1 MPDGEV
7 PTSTRIELAS
17 TAWNGRVPHQDMGR
31 MDVSASDIVEPG
43 SRVKRLRSAT
53 AAAHD
58 QLDRRVMAGRPFAS
72 LERYALFLQV
82 QYRFHT
88 RVDPLYR
95 DGALGFVLPDLD
107 GRRRLALIAQD
118 LHDVTGRIP
127 DAAAEDGDAID
138 PVAGLGWLYV
148 AEGSN
153 LGAAILIKEA
163 RKLGLSEG
171 HGARHLAGHPD
182 GRGLHWRQ
190 FTTALDRI
198 ALAGDGEA
206 RAAAGATEAFRYV
219 HRLVGDAFG
228 G

>member
-1 MPDGEV
+1 
-7 PTSTRIELAS
+7 
-17 TAWNGRVPHQDMGR
+17 
-31 MDVSASDIVEPG
+31 MDVSTFDTVEPG

-58 QLDRRVMAGRPFAS
+58 QLDRRVMARQPFAS
-72 LERYALFLQV
+72 LERYALFLEV
-82 QYRFHT
+82 QYRFHA

-95 DGALGFVLPDLD
+95 DGAALGPVLPDLD

-118 LHDVTGRIP
+118 LRDVTGRIP
-127 DAAAEDGDAID
+127 DAPTEGGEAID
-138 PVAGLGWLYV
+138 PLAGLGWLYV

-153 LGAAILIKEA
+153 LGAAILLKEA
-163 RKLGLSEG
+163 RKLGLSEA

-198 ALAGDGEA
+198 ALADDGEA
-206 RAAAGATEAFRYV
+206 RAAAGAAEAFRYV
-219 HRLVGDAFG
+219 HRLVGEAFG
-228 G
+228 N